1 MHNQLGAHAAGAVD
15 SAGGA
20 EAKPK
25 VDTTVTVL
33 SAMDGRE
40 DIAQMARRLAADV
53 AALSREPEVGQRG
66 QGSPKVDEELVSA
79 QLRGNP
85 ALHCFGSI
93 TLIFC
98 RFFAPSLPPL
108 LCLRVSVSAFL
119 RVSLCVCTRGYV
131 LVRVSTVAL
140 LQLIVSTVYR
150 GFIAAYNTST
160 SGGGAQSVL
169 ETDGPDLLMRFTPGG
184 ALRAALTTDGFP
196 PWYLRLTEIQY
207 ASHLRLTEQS
217 CD

>member
-1 MHNQLGAHAAGAVD
+1 MNRRKVVAAIPSVRFDVCRGQGVVNTDAAEHELQTGAATRRRGGKRMHNQLGAHAAGAVD

-53 AALSREPEVGQRG
+53 AALSREPEVGQRE

-85 ALHCFGSI
+85 ALHCFGLYH
-93 TLIFC
+93 TYFLPVL
-98 RFFAPSLPPL
+98 RPLPPAP
-108 LCLRVSVSAFL
+108 SVSA
-119 RVSLCVCTRGYV
+119 CVCV
-131 LVRVSTVAL
+131 CVSACLSVCVHARVCACTC
-140 LQLIVSTVYR
+140 VYCR
-150 GFIAAYNTST
+150 SLAADCIYCLSWFHR
-160 SGGGAQSVL
+160 S
-169 ETDGPDLLMRFTPGG
+169 
-184 ALRAALTTDGFP
+184 
-196 PWYLRLTEIQY
+196 IQY
-207 ASHLRLTEQS
+207 FHKWRWCPICTR
-217 CD
+217 D